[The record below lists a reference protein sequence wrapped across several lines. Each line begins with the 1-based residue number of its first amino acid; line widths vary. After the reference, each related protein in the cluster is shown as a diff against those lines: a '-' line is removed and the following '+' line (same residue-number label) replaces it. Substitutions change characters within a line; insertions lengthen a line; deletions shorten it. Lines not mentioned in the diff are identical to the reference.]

1 MSTCDSRG
9 SLLGGPEDSI
19 AFSFEGLVREGLK
32 GIKATVPSGKK
43 RSPGLG
49 CSLTT
54 VPFGT
59 SMSRLSIFGVF
70 YFCLF
75 SCECL
80 ACKSLI

>member
-1 MSTCDSRG
+1 
-9 SLLGGPEDSI
+9 
-19 AFSFEGLVREGLK
+19 
-32 GIKATVPSGKK
+32 
-43 RSPGLG
+43 LG

-80 ACKSLI
+80 ACKSLIYCGEPRMKPICAPCL